1 MQKLNSF
8 KRKSKI
14 TRILENLK
22 WCILNFKKITPDSV
36 PVNNLTFKSD
46 GLYTQQNSECLNEP
60 AFLKAYNLSLT
71 VNDWRTE
78 LNMDMRWRYYI
89 VCWFAHSVK
98 NLEGDFV
105 ECGVYKGGY
114 SLAIAEYLQFKSL
127 NKKFWLLDTFNGL
140 VKSHL
145 TQAEVEYGLFE
156 HYEGRYE
163 ECYDMVVKTFQPY
176 LNYKIIRGPVP
187 DTLPECKAEKICY
200 LSLDMNI
207 TEPEIAAANYF
218 WDKMVSGGI
227 IILDDYGFTAHINQK
242 IAFDKWVK
250 EKNVRL
256 LSLPTGQAIIF
267 KP

>member
-1 MQKLNSF
+1 MQNSF
-8 KRKSKI
+8 KKKSKI
-14 TRILENLK
+14 TRVLENLK
-22 WCILNFKKITPDSV
+22 WVANNFTKITPDSV
-36 PVNNLTFKSD
+36 AVNNLAYKSD
-46 GLYTQQNSECLNEP
+46 GLFTQQNSDCLKEDR
-60 AFLKAYNLSLT
+60 FLKAYNLSLS

-89 VCWFAHSVK
+89 VCWFAEQVK
-98 NLEGDFV
+98 HLEGDFV
-105 ECGVYKGGY
+105 ECGVYRGGY
-114 SLAIAEYLQFKSL
+114 SLALADYLQFDSL

-140 VKSHL
+140 VKKYLSPGEI
-145 TQAEVEYGLFE
+145 ADGLYE
-156 HYEGRYE
+156 KYEGRYE
-163 ECYDMVVKTFQPY
+163 ECYDAVVKTFSPY
-176 LNYKIIRGPVP
+176 KNYRIIRGPVP

-200 LSLDMNI
+200 LSIDMNI

-218 WDKMVSGGI
+218 WDKMVSGGV

-242 IAFDKWVK
+242 LAFDKWVK